1 MRIFSELSETE
12 PEARVV
18 LPATVLERLRAQPH
32 GQRMLPAVATHA
44 LELAK
49 DPDCNINDFAAV
61 VERDLSLAT
70 SFLRLANS
78 VLFSTGRQVMDL
90 RQAGVRLGFR
100 QCKHLI
106 MTTSFN
112 SMIKSMSLD
121 EEWIREL
128 LLRHSFTTALLG
140 THLNR
145 ALKLGFQGEEFTG
158 GLMHD
163 VGRILLATCYSDRF
177 AEIDPME
184 FDEGTETLL
193 NEEALI
199 CTNHCEVGAWFMI
212 TNALPEQ
219 LCAAVRFHHSP
230 TQAAPE
236 HRRYVALV
244 AACDHMANHLQTHD
258 EAGGYDPN
266 RNGAIQLLEEVGV
279 PRATSRFVESA
290 LSLMEAAH
298 RDAKDML
305 AF

>member
-1 MRIFSELSETE
+1 MRIITELSDTE
-12 PEARVV
+12 SDEDIV
-18 LPATVLERLRAQPH
+18 LPAAVLEPLRAQLH
-32 GQRMLPAVATHA
+32 GQRMLPAIASHA

-49 DPDCNINDFAAV
+49 DSDCNLNDFAAV

-90 RQAGVRLGFR
+90 RQAVVRLGFR

-106 MTTSFN
+106 MTSSFN

-128 LLRHSFTTALLG
+128 LLRHSFTTGLLG
-140 THLNR
+140 MHLNR
-145 ALKLGFQGEEFTG
+145 AFQLGFQGEEFTG

-163 VGRILLATCYSDRF
+163 VGRMLLASCYTDRF

-184 FDEGTETLL
+184 FDEGIETLPA
-193 NEEALI
+193 EEALI

-212 TNALPEQ
+212 ANALPEQ
-219 LCAAVRFHHSP
+219 LCAAVRFHHAP
-230 TQAAPE
+230 ERAAPE
-236 HRRYVALV
+236 HRRYVALI

-258 EAGGYDPN
+258 EADGYDPGQ
-266 RNGAIQLLEEVGV
+266 NGAIQLLADSGV
-279 PRATSRFVESA
+279 PHIVTFFGGSA
-290 LSLMEAAH
+290 LTLMEMAH

-305 AF
+305 TF

>member
-1 MRIFSELSETE
+1 MRIITELSETGPDE
-12 PEARVV
+12 YIV
-18 LPATVLERLRAQPH
+18 LPAAVLERLQAQSH
-32 GQRMLPAVATHA
+32 GQRMLPAIAAHA

-90 RQAGVRLGFR
+90 RQAVVRLGFR

-145 ALKLGFQGEEFTG
+145 TLKLGFQGEEFTG

-163 VGRILLATCYSDRF
+163 VGRMLLATSYPDRF
-177 AEIDPME
+177 AEIDPLE
-184 FDEGTETLL
+184 FDEGIETLPA
-193 NEEALI
+193 EEALI

-212 TNALPEQ
+212 ANALPEQ

-230 TQAAPE
+230 EQAAPE

-244 AACDHMANHLQTHD
+244 AASDHMANYLQTHD
-258 EAGGYDPN
+258 EANGYDPGTN
-266 RNGAIQLLEEVGV
+266 AAIQLLEESGV
-279 PRATSRFVESA
+279 PRVTSRFVECAS
-290 LSLMEAAH
+290 SLMATAH
-298 RDAKDML
+298 REAKDML